1 MKVINKKRNMTE
13 ISLIAQRRF
22 PGRFVCTITATQ
34 TDGIEAQISTLQRY
48 LFEILN
54 GKLIDPN
61 SLKKVIA
68 DTEKQM
74 RKAAADLNFEAA
86 AELRDRLLELKRYLA
101 S

>member
-1 MKVINKKRNMTE
+1 MRDVIA
-13 ISLIAQRRF
+13 ISKSIAN
-22 PGRFVCTITATQ
+22 TQ
-34 TDGIEAQISTLQRY
+34 KALE
-48 LFEILN
+48 
-54 GKLIDPN
+54 KDPE
-61 SLKKVIA
+61 SMDEKELKKVIA